1 MRIESYIHLPGVFF
15 STLVLFF
22 NGGMSH
28 TLIVL
33 YLNEWTLRLLYN
45 TMVQFCT
52 EISLLTWSEIAL
64 IQFYKVGWLKTT
76 LFIH

>member
-22 NGGMSH
+22 HGGMSH
-28 TLIVL
+28 TLYSISMNGPYVFS
-33 YLNEWTLRLLYN
+33 YN

-64 IQFYKVGWLKTT
+64 IKFYKVGWLKTT